1 MSAPV
6 SPVDQKQPHRTTT
19 VNSTTTAS
27 TVSDDE
33 AVFGDN
39 TSETTRLLLERLQA
53 WKHMCCYLEDYI
65 ETTAKVQKSHS
76 KEYEKVLKTISKP
89 LKEAHHFDQNLGGIA
104 GLFENL
110 RNNTQGISNMC
121 VETDKSLR
129 GSVLLIIERLH
140 KEIKNKGKEL
150 KSGAGKSSKAV
161 DKARAVTQKHIELL
175 GQYAAAFDSA
185 AASRVDSSHDPFV
198 LRREINYCLNKQ
210 LIEENTSRQDTI
222 TVQESFQQFEAHV
235 IRTVQNAMQ
244 QFYQYMSGQ
253 NEYQRSMYAD
263 VLANTQ
269 KIPLD
274 YEWTRFVKR
283 NNSVLVDPD
292 VPPRSLSNISF
303 PNEDHRST
311 KPFIEGTLDRKSR
324 ALVKGYNTGYYVVS
338 PARYLHEFK
347 DNDDFHR
354 EPKPELSLYLPDCVI
369 GALDGV
375 KFHVKGK
382 DISGGK
388 VTNTF
393 HTMTE
398 LSFKAHTATNAEKWW
413 TVIKETISSP
423 GVEKSSPVSPTLS
436 PLSPLSPAASA
447 TSPLGKEANDAK
459 PQVDE
464 KDSKAAAEVSTQ
476 DYAQTVESP
485 KPVSSEETFERSASN
500 TSHYHVS
507 PGGTRV
513 ATQ

>member
-6 SPVDQKQPHRTTT
+6 SPVDQKQPHRSTT
-19 VNSTTTAS
+19 VNSSITTAS
-27 TVSDDE
+27 TLSDDE

-150 KSGAGKSSKAV
+150 KSGAGKSSKTV

-274 YEWTRFVKR
+274 YEWTGFVKR

-292 VPPRSLSNISF
+292 APPRSLSNISF

-311 KPFIEGTLDRKSR
+311 KPLIEGTLDRKSR

-347 DNDDFHR
+347 DNDDFYR

-393 HTMTE
+393 HTTTE
-398 LSFKAHTATNAEKWW
+398 LSFKAHTATHAEKWW

-423 GVEKSSPVSPTLS
+423 GVEKSNPVSPISPTLS
-436 PLSPLSPAASA
+436 ALSPAVSA

-464 KDSKAAAEVSTQ
+464 KDNKAAAEVSTQ
-476 DYAQTVESP
+476 DHAQTAESP
-485 KPVSSEETFERSASN
+485 KPVSEETFKRSASN

>member
-1 MSAPV
+1 M
-6 SPVDQKQPHRTTT
+6 
-19 VNSTTTAS
+19 
-27 TVSDDE
+27 
-33 AVFGDN
+33 
-39 TSETTRLLLERLQA
+39 
-53 WKHMCCYLEDYI
+53 
-65 ETTAKVQKSHS
+65 
-76 KEYEKVLKTISKP
+76 
-89 LKEAHHFDQNLGGIA
+89 
-104 GLFENL
+104 FE
-110 RNNTQGISNMC
+110 
-121 VETDKSLR
+121 ETDKSLR

-140 KEIKNKGKEL
+140 KEIKNKVKEL

-175 GQYAAAFDSA
+175 GQYVAAFDSA
-185 AASRVDSSHDPFV
+185 AANRVDASHDPFV

-210 LIEENTSRQDTI
+210 LIEENTSRQDIITI
-222 TVQESFQQFEAHV
+222 QESFQQFEAHV
-235 IRTVQNAMQ
+235 IRTVQNTMQ
-244 QFYQYMSGQ
+244 QFFQYMSGQ
-253 NEYQRSMYAD
+253 SEYQRAMYAD

-283 NNSVLVDPD
+283 NNAILIDPD

-303 PNEDHRST
+303 PNQDHRST
-311 KPFIEGTLDRKSR
+311 KPLIEGSLERKSR

-338 PARYLHEFK
+338 PTRYLHEFK

-369 GALDGV
+369 GALDGM

-393 HTMTE
+393 HKSSE
-398 LSFKAHTATNAEKWW
+398 LSFKAHTATNAETWW
-413 TVIKETISSP
+413 TIIKEVISSS
-423 GVEKSSPVSPTLS
+423 GVEKSGSPVSPPMS
-436 PLSPLSPAASA
+436 PLSPSVSA
-447 TSPLGKEANDAK
+447 TSPRKEFEANDAK
-459 PQVDE
+459 PQIDE
-464 KDSKAAAEVSTQ
+464 KDSKVATEVSTQ
-476 DYAQTVESP
+476 DHAQTAESETTF
-485 KPVSSEETFERSASN
+485 KRSSSN

>member
-1 MSAPV
+1 
-6 SPVDQKQPHRTTT
+6 
-19 VNSTTTAS
+19 
-27 TVSDDE
+27 
-33 AVFGDN
+33 
-39 TSETTRLLLERLQA
+39 
-53 WKHMCCYLEDYI
+53 
-65 ETTAKVQKSHS
+65 
-76 KEYEKVLKTISKP
+76 
-89 LKEAHHFDQNLGGIA
+89 
-104 GLFENL
+104 
-110 RNNTQGISNMC
+110 MC

-150 KSGAGKSSKAV
+150 KSGAGKSSKTV

-274 YEWTRFVKR
+274 YEWTGFVKR

-311 KPFIEGTLDRKSR
+311 KPLIEGTLDRKSR

-347 DNDDFHR
+347 YNDDFYR

-423 GVEKSSPVSPTLS
+423 GVEKSNPVSPISPTLS
-436 PLSPLSPAASA
+436 ALSPAVSA

-464 KDSKAAAEVSTQ
+464 KDNKAAAEVSTQ
-476 DYAQTVESP
+476 DHAQTAESP
-485 KPVSSEETFERSASN
+485 KPVSSEETFKRSASN